1 MFIYI
6 YAPAGPYV
14 LSVDL
19 SYFSDV
25 EESHPPAPPCLW
37 LVTESRASH
46 CILPLANADKVPST
60 QVHILAHVCVA
71 RTHKLHANSHAR
83 THTNTRARAQ
93 KHTHTQA
100 IPKTE
105 QWPIALEH
113 LMQASLSNRQP
124 PPQLPQDCHHEFA
137 EFRRFVFETAH
148 RYNKMQMARSHP
160 VEMLDACCAAS
171 LALLASVRVYTCI
184 FSYAYTYI

>member
-1 MFIYI
+1 MLLQDPTYCPSTSHTFQTWKSRI
-6 YAPAGPYV
+6 PQRHRVCG
-14 LSVDL
+14 LSQKAARAIA
-19 SYFSDV
+19 SCPSPTPTRCHQRKCTY
-25 EESHPPAPPCLW
+25 SHTC
-37 LVTESRASH
+37 VSRAH
-46 CILPLANADKVPST
+46 TNCM
-60 QVHILAHVCVA
+60 
-71 RTHKLHANSHAR
+71 RTRTHAR
-83 THTNTRARAQ
+83 TPTHGRAR
-93 KHTHTQA
+93 KTHTHTQA

-160 VEMLDACCAAS
+160 VAMLDACCAAS